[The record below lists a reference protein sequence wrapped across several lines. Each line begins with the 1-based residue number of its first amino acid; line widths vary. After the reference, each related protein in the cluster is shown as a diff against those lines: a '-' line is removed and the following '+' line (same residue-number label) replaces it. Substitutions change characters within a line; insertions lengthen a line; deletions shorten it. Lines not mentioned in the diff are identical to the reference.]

1 VAMTNVGILYF
12 SKKRCTK
19 TSQAIMKINYGLAA
33 EDSLMIEDAQAQ
45 ARVRTQAH
53 THSHTVLS
61 LLKVLNLFYVS
72 HFSVV

>member
-1 VAMTNVGILYF
+1 
-12 SKKRCTK
+12 
-19 TSQAIMKINYGLAA
+19 MKINYGLAA